1 MQLYDVLKHF
11 VNLTQASF
19 RVSRVTKTGTPPPN
33 SRDKRPLPISV
44 TKMGK
49 PPLDFSFSL
58 QQIIA
63 EHSLTFQHFVDQ
75 IILFNKV
82 YFVVMKLK
90 FQLQI
95 SQAPDIVETSLN
107 YHWKGL
113 DLL

>member
-1 MQLYDVLKHF
+1 MMFQAILVSF
-11 VNLTQASF
+11 VNLTRASF
-19 RVSRVTKTGTPPPN
+19 RISHMTKIGTPPPN
-33 SRDKRPLPISV
+33 ARDKRPLLIGV
-44 TKMGK
+44 TKMGE
-49 PPLDFSFSL
+49 PPLDFSFPL

-63 EHSLTFQHFVDQ
+63 EHSLTFQHFVYQ
-75 IILFNKV
+75 IILFNTV
-82 YFVVMKLK
+82 YFFVMKLK

>member
-1 MQLYDVLKHF
+1 M
-11 VNLTQASF
+11 
-19 RVSRVTKTGTPPPN
+19 TKIGTPPPN
-33 SRDKRPLPISV
+33 SRDKRPILIGV
-44 TKMGK
+44 TKMGE
-49 PPLDFSFSL
+49 PPLDFSFPL

>member
-1 MQLYDVLKHF
+1 MMFQAILVSF
-11 VNLTQASF
+11 VNLTRASF
-19 RVSRVTKTGTPPPN
+19 RISHMTKTGTPPPN
-33 SRDKRPLPISV
+33 SREKRPLLIGV

-49 PPLDFSFSL
+49 PPLDFSFPL

-95 SQAPDIVETSLN
+95 SQDPDIVETSLN

-113 DLL
+113 DHL

>member
-1 MQLYDVLKHF
+1 M
-11 VNLTQASF
+11 
-19 RVSRVTKTGTPPPN
+19 TKIGTPPPN
-33 SRDKRPLPISV
+33 SRDKRPLLIGV
-44 TKMGK
+44 TKMGE
-49 PPLDFSFSL
+49 PPLDFSFPL

>member
-1 MQLYDVLKHF
+1 MMFQAILVSF
-11 VNLTQASF
+11 VNLTRASF
-19 RVSRVTKTGTPPPN
+19 RISHMTKIGTPPPN
-33 SRDKRPLPISV
+33 SRDKRSLLIGV
-44 TKMGK
+44 TKMGE
-49 PPLDFSFSL
+49 PPLDFSFPL